1 MNRALDARTAAK
13 FAAIAMAKRLDI
25 PEKSPPNIALILGTG
40 WGDALPW
47 DRPPAAMPFKDIDS
61 FKDLDQ
67 LEGHAR
73 QALYGTVADTPIL
86 ALSGRIH
93 LNEASDDPYV
103 PRMVRLHAQ
112 MLLELGIRTLVAT
125 AAVGGLVPAA
135 ATGNVVV
142 IDGLVT
148 VFAPDLPLFVGEFC
162 SPEDILDEG
171 LQQIALGA
179 LEESGFDA
187 VSGGHV
193 MVRGPF
199 FEGRKYDKPFL
210 RASFEDRMPS
220 PQTEGKPPRKTGAS
234 VVGMSILPELAIASL
249 YRHPGKIDPNRTDK
263 AWLVPARAL
272 ALGFVTN
279 NDTEVHEHETNQKR
293 VKAKSEALGKFLKI
307 LIPRLAAS

>member
-1 MNRALDARTAAK
+1 MIRFLNGPATAP
-13 FAAIAMAKRLDI
+13 FAVAIDTREQAPYTFAGLV
-25 PEKSPPNIALILGTG
+25 S
-40 WGDALPW
+40 
-47 DRPPAAMPFKDIDS
+47 DIDS

-148 VFAPDLPLFVGEFC
+148 AFAPDLPLFVGEFC

-179 LEESGFDA
+179 LEKTGFA
-187 VSGGHV
+187 PTSGGHV

-199 FEGRKYDKPFL
+199 FEGRRYDKPLL
-210 RASFEDRMPS
+210 RQA
-220 PQTEGKPPRKTGAS
+220 GAS
-234 VVGMSILPELAIASL
+234 VVGMSILPEIAIASL
-249 YRHPGKIDPNRTDK
+249 YRHPEKIDPSRTDK
-263 AWLVPARAL
+263 EWLVPARAL

-279 NDTEVHEHETNQKR
+279 NDTEEHRHETNQER
-293 VKAKSEALGKFLKI
+293 ARAKSEALGAFLKT
-307 LIPRLAAS
+307 LIPRLAAG